1 MESLW
6 VPPTCGSNSFRIN
19 DEPALKDEPFQHQ
32 SASVL
37 SVGVGRIV
45 GWSAQRMQRRP
56 GAVRYPFGAASHP
69 DLGTRPSPRRFS
81 DWCPYPRTGA
91 ASHPDLGTRPSPR
104 RFPDWCPYPRTGQP
118 PSPTSAPALVP
129 GGSPTGVPTQE
140 PGQPP
145 SPTSAPALVPG
156 GSPTGVPAQESVPD
170 SRFGPGVYAFSLP
183 SAQGPEV
190 SLSQYLGERHVVL
203 VFYRAWW

>member
-6 VPPTCGSNSFRIN
+6 VPPTCGSNSFRID
-19 DEPALKDEPFQHQ
+19 DEPALTMNLF
-32 SASVL
+32 STSRLASSVL
-37 SVGVGRIV
+37 VLAVLSGGLL
-45 GWSAQRMQRRP
+45 SACSGGP
-56 GAVRYPFGAASHP
+56 EPSGAPSGQP
-69 DLGTRPSPRRFS
+69 PSPTS
-81 DWCPYPRTGA
+81 APALVPGGSPTGVPA
-91 ASHPDLGTRPSPR
+91 QEP
-104 RFPDWCPYPRTGQP
+104 GQP

>member
-19 DEPALKDEPFQHQ
+19 DEPALTMSPF
-32 SASVL
+32 STSRLASSVL
-37 SVGVGRIV
+37 VLAVLSGSLL
-45 GWSAQRMQRRP
+45 SACSGGP
-56 GAVRYPFGAASHP
+56 EPSGA
-69 DLGTRPSPRRFS
+69 PS
-81 DWCPYPRTGA
+81 
-91 ASHPDLGTRPSPR
+91 
-104 RFPDWCPYPRTGQP
+104 
-118 PSPTSAPALVP
+118 
-129 GGSPTGVPTQE
+129 E
-140 PGQPP
+140 QPP

-190 SLSQYLGERHVVL
+190 SLSQYLEDRHVVL